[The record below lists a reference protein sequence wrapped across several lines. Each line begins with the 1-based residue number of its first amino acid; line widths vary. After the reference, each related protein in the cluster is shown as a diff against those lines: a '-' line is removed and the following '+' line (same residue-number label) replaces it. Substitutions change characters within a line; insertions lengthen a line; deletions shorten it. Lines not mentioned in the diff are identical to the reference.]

1 VSIELSEVKVN
12 EFANLVFSPI
22 DMLGHLPISLRKDAT
37 PTKLEK
43 YPRLLFGYLQRYQ
56 DPMTAISEWQ
66 SKLLR
71 DTPADDMNYKK
82 EKYFMLLKEL
92 ENWVEQNAELFKGKN
107 KKMLIQHL
115 KGSLYARIFGY
126 LYPRRTLILSVI
138 RSLIDEK
145 KDLDYGIEHF
155 DAIIE
160 QSVQVQ
166 RLKNTIPTEEW
177 QEVITDAKQK
187 LSDLRKYYES
197 VMKGQEEPK
206 GKENINE

>member
-1 VSIELSEVKVN
+1 MSIELSEVKVN
-12 EFANLVFSPI
+12 EFANLVFRPI

-56 DPMTAISEWQ
+56 DPMTAISEWR

-126 LYPRRTLILSVI
+126 LYPRRTLTLSVV
-138 RSLIDEK
+138 RSLIDGK

-155 DAIIE
+155 DAVLE
-160 QSVQVQ
+160 QSLQVQ
-166 RLKNTIPTEEW
+166 RLKSIIPTEEW
-177 QEVITDAKQK
+177 QEVVTDAKQK
-187 LSDLRKYYES
+187 LSDSRKYYEG
-197 VMKGQEEPK
+197 VMKGQEEPR

>member
-166 RLKNTIPTEEW
+166 RLKNTIPTEKW

>member
-1 VSIELSEVKVN
+1 MSIELSEVKVN

-166 RLKNTIPTEEW
+166 RLKNTIPTEKW